1 MHMPQLPPPFEGRI
15 RTSISQYTEILKTMR
30 RIALAV
36 EKSDSSLQ
44 REVQLLHDLQE
55 QARRDD
61 LGLLDELQNGS
72 PSLLQHPLVIE
83 RTELLQQ
90 VLDLNT
96 SLVPKIK
103 GAMTILGH
111 ELGTFKDG
119 RVMMT
124 GYKQGKR
131 KQGRILNCRI

>member
-1 MHMPQLPPPFEGRI
+1 MPQLPALLEDRI
-15 RTSISQYTEILKTMR
+15 RSSIARYSEILKTMR

-36 EKSDSSLQ
+36 ERSDTSLN
-44 REVQLLHDLQE
+44 REVQQLHDLQE
-55 QARRDD
+55 QARKDD
-61 LGLLDELQNGS
+61 LGLLDELQKGGS
-72 PSLLQHPLVIE
+72 SLLGHPLVVE
-83 RTELLQQ
+83 RTEVLQQ
-90 VLDLNT
+90 VLDTNA

-103 GAMTILGH
+103 GAMTILAH

-124 GYKQGKR
+124 GYRQGKK